1 MQMKCFCDIFQEHG
15 DHSTKYFLFNT
26 KNGNESLC
34 AIYETK
40 NHNIADCHLN
50 LKNRQNYH
58 AVYQTTAVA
67 QNNEQ
72 NNLPNDQNNQTY
84 EGQRYE
90 RQYDN

>member
-1 MQMKCFCDIFQEHG
+1 M
-15 DHSTKYFLFNT
+15 
-26 KNGNESLC
+26 KNGKESWC

-40 NHNIADCHLN
+40 IYNTVDCHLN

-58 AVYQTTAVA
+58 AVYQITAVA

-72 NNLPNDQNNQTY
+72 NNLPNDQNNQRY

-90 RQYDN
+90 HRYDNRRGGYGGQGRFPGS